1 MVELPHI
8 TANQT
13 NPVYLVY
20 LRQLSVLPV
29 SGLCYAKGCNDGLPI
44 PAVYPGNT
52 NLNNLNPPSQRAI
65 GYIGF
70 HCT

>member
-20 LRQLSVLPV
+20 HQRSVLPM
-29 SGLCYAKGCNDGLPI
+29 SLCYARGYNDGLPT
-44 PAVYPGNT
+44 PGV
-52 NLNNLNPPSQRAI
+52 S
-65 GYIGF
+65 
-70 HCT
+70 